1 MRKTSG
7 SLKLEKRSENKQA
20 KPNLYRHSSLGILPS
35 TIAIG
40 SGLYLDDPYDDLMKM
55 RRESGAVKSNKVHH
69 NGPGIIGLRQP
80 QSSTTPNTSHRS
92 EFSTLTQNRNGNVYT
107 PTRGTNNYKTHSDA
121 MPLRPCVP
129 IESFHYNCI
138 IIIIFFIFNHE
149 NNCYNC
155 FVNIERIND

>member
-1 MRKTSG
+1 VRKTSG

-40 SGLYLDDPYDDLMKM
+40 SGLYLDDPYEDLMKM
-55 RRESGAVKSNKVHH
+55 RRESGAVKSNKVNH

-121 MPLRPCVP
+121 IPLTHVLSALPTKHF
-129 IESFHYNCI
+129 E
-138 IIIIFFIFNHE
+138 IFRLAHFKNVLHNKNEF
-149 NNCYNC
+149 
-155 FVNIERIND
+155 